1 MDFVQRVVPNIGSL
15 FKKLEISIDKSFFCQ
30 LFGEEIHTQYRSWVS
45 VAIKQGETAIPKPV
59 DMADLNYLASTCE
72 CNHLLNSLKG
82 KDKIDP
88 VFHSET
94 LKEVR
99 VEIRKKKTANSEI
112 LLQKI
117 KSSIEKKGARRLKYL
132 KEKGQGRGWL

>member
-1 MDFVQRVVPNIGSL
+1 M
-15 FKKLEISIDKSFFCQ
+15 
-30 LFGEEIHTQYRSWVS
+30 S
-45 VAIKQGETAIPKPV
+45 VAIKQGQTAIPKPV

-99 VEIRKKKTANSEI
+99 VEIRKK
-112 LLQKI
+112 
-117 KSSIEKKGARRLKYL
+117 
-132 KEKGQGRGWL
+132 